1 MAFFLFLHFVL
12 FGMLLRYYL
21 NDFEMVPA
29 APIITGITLLLFLLL
44 LLQTVFQRIF
54 GSWSRV
60 LLAVQKSC
68 ARVSII
74 SWRVGEKGG
83 RTEIRTG

>member
-1 MAFFLFLHFVL
+1 
-12 FGMLLRYYL
+12 MLLRYYL
-21 NDFEMVPA
+21 NDFDMIPA
-29 APIITGITLLLFLLL
+29 APIITGITLLLLL

-54 GSWSRV
+54 GSWGRV

-68 ARVSII
+68 ARVSIM
-74 SWRVGEKGG
+74 SRRVREKGG